1 MCRSLEE
8 FREAY
13 LRLTQEPPPEPDVVG
28 PVLKTEPN
36 EDDDDDDDETDHQ
49 PKRFRLVVK
58 REEY

>member
-8 FREAY
+8 FRETY

-28 PVLKTEPN
+28 PVFKTEPS
-36 EDDDDDDDETDHQ
+36 EDDDGDDETHHQ
-49 PKRFRLVVK
+49 PGRYRLVVK